1 MINPEEIKK
10 EKARNLRY
18 KKAIL
23 SDLNLESIR
32 EELYEISEKC
42 DEVRWI
48 ANGDEATLIAAL
60 DGDDEEAFEFRMA
73 FTDLSIECERLADL
87 LNEEYIC
94 ECFDDYLTGIS
105 NGSTMRLIG
114 YDDYEEDYFKLT
126 AYEETL
132 SCRES
137 QKRIERLTKKELI
150 SAANQVFR
158 VLICFFNVRYKFD
171 YLEAAFDV
179 LKGENT
185 AFLDVIRQVEKE
197 YEELINSDWNQMEKG
212 KHFDELVSAL
222 PDRVWVE

>member
-1 MINPEEIKK
+1 MITADDIKK
-10 EKARNLRY
+10 AKARNLRY

-23 SDLNLESIR
+23 SDLNFESIK

-48 ANGDEATLIAAL
+48 ANGDEATLISAL
-60 DGDDEEAFEFRMA
+60 DGDEEEAFEFRLA
-73 FTDLSIECERLADL
+73 FSDLSIECERLFDL

-94 ECFDDYLTGIS
+94 EYFDDFLTGIS

-132 SCRES
+132 SSRES

-171 YLEAAFDV
+171 YLEASFDV

-185 AFLDVIRQVEKE
+185 AFLDVIRQIEKE
-197 YEELINSDWNQMEKG
+197 YEELINSDWDQTKKCER
-212 KHFDELVSAL
+212 FDALVSAL
-222 PDRVWVE
+222 PDRIWAE